1 MKRGVGIYLGN
12 KEVVAA
18 SVSLSK
24 GIPKL
29 EHFAIEPIEAS
40 QSAAAGTKKGK
51 PQASTK
57 SLEAQAVERA
67 LRKIETPRANVIA
80 AFNPFHFVTR
90 YFEMPFIPHNEWKKA
105 VPYEARRYIPF
116 KLSESVCDVHIVERQ
131 IAGQK
136 KLAVTVSAVKTE
148 MLRTYAN
155 HLMEGSAA
163 VHLFEPV
170 FSAYARALTF
180 TNEVE
185 EEKVYGFIFIDTHE
199 SVNISLACSGI
210 IYLSRDFLLSE
221 ERRANETRFYEEL
234 KASFDFVFEKTGE
247 NRIEKVFLA
256 GTGDLTFWN
265 DFLTAVF
272 GKQTRFECAFFPTK
286 QDISRNLLSTLL
298 VPVGLALRGLDRPS
312 PLGIFSLFP
321 PIERGQARPEKL
333 KKILQLEFLVIAVVF
348 AVAYFLIL
356 QPYAMYLRK
365 EVATRLG
372 PASTLVPDLTNRPLD
387 ELKTIR
393 EQLQKEV
400 RQIGILSDDLSKMDE
415 KLKALARLT
424 PDSIWISEIG
434 YRQREFQT
442 QSVSIEDESDADQR
456 GAQILSLVG
465 ICYLGNAE
473 QEVETINNFVKTLTE
488 SSIFMG
494 GFQTVTLD
502 EVRRDTYE
510 RRDLTRFRITSK

>member
-18 SVSLSK
+18 SISLSK
-24 GIPKL
+24 GIPRL

-40 QSAAAGTKKGK
+40 PNAAAEAKKAK
-51 PQASTK
+51 SQASTQ

-67 LRKIETPRANVIA
+67 LRKIETPGANVIA
-80 AFNPFHFVTR
+80 SFNPFHFVTR
-90 YFEMPFIPHNEWKKA
+90 YFEMPFIPRSEWRKA
-105 VPYEARRYIPF
+105 VHYEARRYIPF
-116 KLSESVCDVHIVERQ
+116 KFSESVCDVHIVERQ
-131 IAGQK
+131 IAGSK
-136 KLAVTVSAVKTE
+136 RLAVTVSAVKTE

-155 HLMEGSAA
+155 HLMEGSAT

-170 FSAYARALTF
+170 FSAYSRALTS

-185 EEKVYGFIFIDTHE
+185 GEKIYGFVFIDAHE
-199 SVNISLACSGI
+199 SVNISLARSGI
-210 IYLSRDFLLSE
+210 TYLSRDFLLSE

-234 KASFDFVFEKTGE
+234 KASFDFVFEKTGD

-256 GTGDLTFWN
+256 GTGDLTFWS

-286 QDISRNLLSTLL
+286 QDISRNLLSALL
-298 VPVGLALRGLDRPS
+298 VPVGLALRKFDRPS
-312 PLGIFSLFP
+312 PLGNFSLFP
-321 PIERGQARPEKL
+321 PIERGQSRPERL
-333 KKILQLEFLVIAVVF
+333 KKILQLEFLIIAVVF

-365 EVATRLG
+365 EVATKLG
-372 PASTLVPDLTNRPLD
+372 PASLLDPDLTHRSLD

-400 RQIGILSDDLSKMDE
+400 KQIGILSEDTFKMDE

-424 PDSIWISEIG
+424 PQVIWISQIN
-434 YRQREFQT
+434 YKQREFQT
-442 QSVSIEDESDADQR
+442 QNLSTEGANADQKSNR
-456 GAQILSLVG
+456 DFGLEGL
-465 ICYLGNAE
+465 CYLGNAE
-473 QEVETINNFVKTLTE
+473 QEVETTNDLVKRLGE
-488 SSIFMG
+488 DSAFMN
-494 GFQTVTLD
+494 GFRTVTLD
-502 EVRRDTYE
+502 EVRRDTYD
-510 RRDLTRFRITSK
+510 RRDLTRFRMTSQ